1 MALDTKPNLSD
12 SKFEQ
17 RPGEILHL
25 SGSTHVHDYGE
36 FRLQSGATFV
46 MESSPGVNKVLVSNA
61 TGCGSWGNVPV
72 YNGLSVCDSGRAA
85 LGGTLS
91 GDTEIE
97 ICSYKFQVSGVENL
111 IALTGDSA
119 IVYASGATLY
129 LKDGCASLSSDIGD
143 CLFMSPVATTFTSAS
158 GGGIKYGGDYSSNY
172 TSRSLVD
179 KGYVTG
185 LTANMI
191 TGATNGIGVTGRRV
205 CLGGTLGATNTTLS
219 LASPVAT
226 FMVCYTGNSAMLV
239 NGAGTAMC
247 TCGATLLLNG
257 DVYLSSC
264 SNDRLCMDTNG
275 VVFTVNSGGGV
286 RYAADYSGSY
296 TLRSLVD
303 KGYVTGLTSS
313 ISTLIASGER
323 ITKCINKTSHGFA
336 VQDVIGWSGGTYNKA
351 IADGTYDG
359 EVLGIVSKCHNANY
373 FDLTQAGYV
382 TGLTGLVINT
392 TYFLSDATAGLLTAT
407 EPTTV
412 DHISKAVLIANST
425 TTGWVLPYPGYI
437 ITSGVT
443 PSVAWGDIS
452 GSIADQTDLQTV
464 LLKSVTGVTNLG
476 AGNGALYT
484 SVSDQL
490 IQLKRLSGG
499 TNITITSGDSYV
511 VINSTATGTVTGAE
525 SGLHLSG
532 PNVALGGLLTGNTTI
547 CGAYAFNLGCTGSAL
562 SSLIAVT
569 PIFGVCDGNG
579 YTCMRLEHDPVAP
592 EFDMLLVNSGG
603 TAYGGINLFPTSTTK
618 ILLAASEDTNYLEF
632 KLSDILGATNSN
644 FHIQTENS
652 AASYEQETRLNHPSG
667 TVFFCEVIE
676 CKSSSSQNLK
686 FLGDYKTRNFC
697 FIRNNA
703 AILTILSGGTAR
715 YGSAVALNNDCDLVY
730 KSYLGS
736 YVAGGTITGATNL
749 GTGNGTIYTTTTNN
763 KLNLKT
769 LSGGTNVTL
778 TCSGNYIAIN
788 ANDASGIEWNGTTAN
803 GIGTYI
809 DANTICSQPNL
820 TFNGTRLG
828 VMGNICAS
836 TCVTS
841 PLLSGTTC
849 VTSPIVCGST
859 CMISPVIIGSTCVR
873 SPILSA
879 TTYSTSPVF
888 IENGTCLASKY
899 LPFQMATDMQDPTGF
914 VDGSNINISY
924 NYTNRTITLTGTL
937 DYYWKGVKRTLT
949 SPWTSSAHTATVGRW
964 YLYSTDGL
972 GFTWSQSV
980 WEFNHIMVSGIYYQA
995 TEAASLAIRETH
1007 GLLDWQAHETLHN
1020 TIGTY
1025 LKSGGQAT
1033 SGSYTANTATNAG
1046 ITPSF
1051 NAASLDDED
1060 LTSTIASWPKTS
1072 GYTVMRISAGTSVYT
1087 FSNTAPFLAVGDD
1100 SYIYVNDPVTGTLTA
1115 GVANRY
1121 YNAYQIL
1128 VPTTSDS
1135 NSQKYRMIFLP
1146 PQATYTTLAG
1156 AQAEDTRGLRLGS
1169 LTSASAEYVI
1179 YARISY
1185 STSNSYSNY
1194 GKVVIP
1200 TDGITYVVGSKFSA
1214 LSVAG
1219 VSTTNHANLSNL
1231 TWTDSGH
1238 LGNNDTL
1245 AAFNASGVAEYVSK
1259 LYYSASGH
1267 THGIYALQSSVA
1279 TYTGTT
1285 APATYVIKTAFDT
1298 YTGTTVPA
1306 TYVAKTVFITYT
1318 GTTAPATFLKCTSA
1332 SIQTINS
1339 CLKIGVP
1346 NSVTLTASAST
1357 FSISK
1362 AAENYGLYMGLIG
1375 SGVMYMQSG
1384 SFDGATQYPLCF
1396 QPQGSYISTPVI
1408 KITTG
1413 AAAGCVLT
1421 SSADGTASWSTPIG
1435 GGVGVYM
1442 ISGNSLTTGFS
1453 VTHSCN
1459 QQFVMVQ
1466 LVQADAPYAT
1476 VYTNVQRTNAN
1487 CVCITFDTAPSTG
1500 INYKILITG

>member
-36 FRLQSGATFV
+36 FRFQSGSTFV
-46 MESSPGVNKVLVSNA
+46 IEDSPGVNKVLVSNA
-61 TGCGSWGNVPV
+61 TGCGSWSNIPA
-72 YNGLSVCDSGRAA
+72 YNGLSVCNLGRVA
-85 LGGTLS
+85 LGGSLS

-97 ICSYKFQVSGVENL
+97 ICSYKFQVSGIENL
-111 IALTGDSA
+111 FALTGDSA
-119 IVYASGATLY
+119 MVYASGATLY
-129 LKDGCASLSSDIGD
+129 LKDGCASLSSDVGD

-158 GGGIKYGGDYSSNY
+158 GGGIKYADNYSSNY
-172 TSRSLVD
+172 TIRSLVD

-185 LTANMI
+185 LTANII
-191 TGATNGIGVTGRRV
+191 TGATNGIGTTGRRV
-205 CLGGTLGATNTTLS
+205 CLGGALGTTTLS
-219 LASPVAT
+219 LTTPIAT
-226 FMVCYTGNSAMLV
+226 FMVCYTGNSAILI
-239 NGAGTAMC
+239 NGGGVILC
-247 TCGATLLLNG
+247 DCNSSLLLNG
-257 DVYLSSC
+257 DVFLGSC
-264 SNDRLCMDTNG
+264 SYDYLCMGNTG
-275 VVFTVNSGGGV
+275 TVFTIGTGGGV
-286 RYAADYSGSY
+286 KYANDYSSTY

-303 KGYVTGLTSS
+303 KAYVTGLTSS
-313 ISTLIASGER
+313 FVSSSGER
-323 ITKCINKTSHGFA
+323 VTKLINKTSHGFA

-359 EVLGIVSKCHNANY
+359 EVIGIVSRCYNANC

-382 TGLTGLVINT
+382 TGLTGLVLNT

-407 EPTTV
+407 EPTAEN
-412 DHISKAVLIANST
+412 HISRAVLVANST
-425 TTGWVLPYPGYI
+425 TTGWVLPYVGYI
-437 ITSGVT
+437 ITSGTT

-464 LLKSVTGVTNLG
+464 LLKSVTGATNLG

-511 VINSTATGTVTGAE
+511 VINSTSVSAVWGNITGT
-525 SGLHLSG
+525 LSDQTD
-532 PNVALGGLLTGNTTI
+532 LQ
-547 CGAYAFNLGCTGSAL
+547 SAL
-562 SSLIAVT
+562 DGKSPTGHTHSIYALQSSLT
-569 PIFGVCDGNG
+569 T
-579 YTCMRLEHDPVAP
+579 YTGTTAP
-592 EFDMLLVNSGG
+592 
-603 TAYGGINLFPTSTTK
+603 TTYALK
-618 ILLAASEDTNYLEF
+618 SLA
-632 KLSDILGATNSN
+632 
-644 FHIQTENS
+644 
-652 AASYEQETRLNHPSG
+652 
-667 TVFFCEVIE
+667 
-676 CKSSSSQNLK
+676 
-686 FLGDYKTRNFC
+686 
-697 FIRNNA
+697 
-703 AILTILSGGTAR
+703 
-715 YGSAVALNNDCDLVY
+715 
-730 KSYLGS
+730 
-736 YVAGGTITGATNL
+736 ITGATNL
-749 GTGNGTIYTTTTNN
+749 GSGNGTIYTNTTNN

-769 LSGGTNVTL
+769 LSGGTNVTI
-778 TCSGNYIAIN
+778 TCNANYIAIS

-803 GIGTYI
+803 GIGTYV

-820 TFNGTRLG
+820 TFNGTRLS
-828 VMGNICAS
+828 VTGNVCAS

-841 PLLSGTTC
+841 PILSGTTC
-849 VTSPIVCGST
+849 VRSPIVCGST
-859 CMISPVIIGSTCVR
+859 CV
-873 SPILSA
+873 A
-879 TTYSTSPVF
+879 SPVF
-888 IENGTCLASKY
+888 IENGVSLASKY
-899 LPFQMATDMQDPTGF
+899 SLTGHTHNQYALQSSVVTYTGTTAPATYVSKTVYQTYTGTTAPATYLPFTMATDMQDPTGF

-924 NYTNRTITLTGTL
+924 NYTNRTITLTGDL
-937 DYYWKGVKRTLT
+937 SYYWKGVKRSLT
-949 SPWTSSAHTATVGRW
+949 NPWTSSAHTATIGRW
-964 YLYSTDGL
+964 FLYSTDGL
-972 GFTWSQSV
+972 NFTWSQSV
-980 WEFNHIMVSGIYYQA
+980 WDFNYIMVSGIYYQA
-995 TEAASLAIRETH
+995 TEATSLAIRETH

-1087 FSNTAPFLAVGDD
+1087 FSNTAPFLAAGDNT
-1100 SYIYVNDPVTGTLTA
+1100 YIYVNDPVTGSLTA

-1146 PQATYTTLAG
+1146 PQATYTTLTG

-1169 LTSASAEYVI
+1169 LTTASAEYVI
-1179 YARISY
+1179 YARITY

-1231 TWTDSGH
+1231 TWSDSGH

-1267 THGIYALQSSVA
+1267 THSIYVPLSAYQ

-1285 APATYVIKTAFDT
+1285 APATYALKSLAITGATNLGTGNGTIYTNVTNNKLNLKTLSG
-1298 YTGTTVPA
+1298 GTN
-1306 TYVAKTVFITYT
+1306 ITITCDANYI
-1318 GTTAPATFLKCTSA
+1318 A
-1332 SIQTINS
+1332 INS
-1339 CLKIGVP
+1339 
-1346 NSVTLTASAST
+1346 TASGSVIGGT
-1357 FSISK
+1357 
-1362 AAENYGLYMGLIG
+1362 NGLYLSGNKVALGGVLTGNTTIYHNGNNLHIKRNAGDCGPYICLTPGDGTYEAGSYHPTGEQRLGYYQAQYNYTSMGVADIEDSPSKGVSYNTYNLGNPFAITCVCSGTNKTCIVQYANCVYLFANACMLVSGNTGFNGIEYCKDYSANYSNRSLVDKEYVDNAGG
-1375 SGVMYMQSG
+1375 SGVG
-1384 SFDGATQYPLCF
+1384 
-1396 QPQGSYISTPVI
+1396 I
-1408 KITTG
+1408 
-1413 AAAGCVLT
+1413 
-1421 SSADGTASWSTPIG
+1421 
-1435 GGVGVYM
+1435 YM
-1442 ISGNSLTTGFS
+1442 ISGNSSATGFS
-1453 VTHSCN
+1453 VTHGCN

-1466 LVQADAPYAT
+1466 IVQADIPYAT
-1476 VYTNVQRTNAN
+1476 VYTDVRRTNAN
-1487 CVCITFDTAPSTG
+1487 CVCIMFDTAPTTG
-1500 INYKILITG
+1500 TNYKILIAG